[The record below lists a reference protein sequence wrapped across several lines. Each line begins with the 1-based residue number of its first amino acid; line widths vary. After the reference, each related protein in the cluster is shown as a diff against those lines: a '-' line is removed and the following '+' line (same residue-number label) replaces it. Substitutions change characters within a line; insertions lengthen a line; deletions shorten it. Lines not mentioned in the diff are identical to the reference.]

1 MLLIWLFVQWKFL
14 PHLIY
19 LKTFFAFSSQ
29 MTSKKSTT
37 VKRNNQISI
46 ILNPY
51 DRDVRSVLQKNSSPL
66 LHVIL
71 ATITAHASRVTNNKI
86 NAPLGDVY
94 CMVQIYKFHLWFKL
108 QIKVFKVK
116 ISHQPNR
123 IRMRLMV

>member
-1 MLLIWLFVQWKFL
+1 MEILAPPDLFKNILRV
-14 PHLIY
+14 
-19 LKTFFAFSSQ
+19 FFTNDF
-29 MTSKKSTT
+29 KESTT

-94 CMVQIYKFHLWFKL
+94 CMVQIYKFHL
-108 QIKVFKVK
+108 
-116 ISHQPNR
+116 
-123 IRMRLMV
+123 